1 MSMTDAQM
9 DEALQTLGI
18 KPADMVRVRLAP
30 TYAKRKAAL
39 DAVQQQAK
47 IGFRRAALRLHPDRT
62 GGDAAKTEE
71 YLRVQ
76 KVADTLLAWGLS
88 HATGGDV
95 VLEPLDD
102 SLEDAAREVAT
113 GRARGERTERLI
125 GRRA

>member
-76 KVADTLLAWGLS
+76 KVADTLLAMTPLPDDD
-88 HATGGDV
+88 ARPV
-95 VLEPLDD
+95 VGTLNINVTV
-102 SLEDAAREVAT
+102 RVAPP
-113 GRARGERTERLI
+113 
-125 GRRA
+125 RRVL